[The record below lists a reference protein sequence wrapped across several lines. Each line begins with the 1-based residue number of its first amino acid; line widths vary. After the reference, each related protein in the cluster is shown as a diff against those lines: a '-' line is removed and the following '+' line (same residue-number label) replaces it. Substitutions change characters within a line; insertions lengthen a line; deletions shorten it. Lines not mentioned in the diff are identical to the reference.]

1 MSSTNMDLTITQGA
15 AASTKVSKKG
25 VQRGHFRGSRS
36 VPEEAVSRCPKFLV
50 SYLKKSHKNGSS
62 SETSGSESESEAHDI
77 GIPDAAS
84 RSNAVMSRGTHCYRR
99 SYPRDYDYLNMD
111 GDNGD
116 SYCYF
121 DDDEAYE
128 ISTMRRTAKLQAA
141 KADSFYLY
149 QYME

>member
-84 RSNAVMSRGTHCYRR
+84 RSNAVMSMS
-99 SYPRDYDYLNMD
+99 SYPQDDDDYLNMD